1 MRARATDDDL
11 LICRCEEVTKRDI
24 LWAIE
29 HGADSVDEIKRITR
43 AGMGLC
49 QGRTCERLV
58 AHILAQ
64 ESGLDVGDVPPGSRR
79 PPVRLI
85 PVSVFLREEPP
96 LELEMGSLDGS
107 LLKR

>member
-1 MRARATDDDL
+1 MTDDDL
-11 LICRCEEVTKRDI
+11 LICRCEEVTRKDI

-58 AHILAQ
+58 ARILA
-64 ESGLDVGDVPPGSRR
+64 EETGLKASDALPGSRR

-85 PVSVFLREEPP
+85 SVSVFLGGESP
-96 LELEMGSLDGS
+96 LEPEMGSSDGS
-107 LLKR
+107 SLKR

>member
-1 MRARATDDDL
+1 MTDDDL
-11 LICRCEEVTKRDI
+11 LICRCEEVSKKDI

-49 QGRTCERLV
+49 QGQTCRCLV
-58 AHILAQ
+58 ARILA
-64 ESGLDVGDVPPGSRR
+64 EETSLKASDVLPGSCR

-85 PVSVFLREEPP
+85 PVSILRHAEPP
-96 LELEMGSLDGS
+96 LEFGTGSSDES
-107 LLKR
+107 SKKQ

>member
-1 MRARATDDDL
+1 MTDDDL
-11 LICRCEEVTKRDI
+11 LICRCEEVSQKDI

-49 QGRTCERLV
+49 QGRTCECLV
-58 AHILAQ
+58 ARILA
-64 ESGLDVGDVPPGSRR
+64 EETSLKASDVLPGSRR

-85 PVSVFLREEPP
+85 PVSVLQHGEP
-96 LELEMGSLDGS
+96 
-107 LLKR
+107 

>member
-1 MRARATDDDL
+1 MADDDL
-11 LICRCEEVTKRDI
+11 LICRCEEVSQKDI

-49 QGRTCERLV
+49 QGRTCECLV
-58 AHILAQ
+58 ARILA
-64 ESGLDVGDVPPGSRR
+64 EETSLKASDVLPGSRR

-85 PVSVFLREEPP
+85 PVSVFQHESPRLNSGRGFNK
-96 LELEMGSLDGS
+96 M
-107 LLKR
+107 RQ

>member
-1 MRARATDDDL
+1 MTDVDL
-11 LICRCEEVTKRDI
+11 LICRCEEVSKRDI

-49 QGRTCERLV
+49 QGRICECLV
-58 AHILAQ
+58 SRILAG
-64 ESGLDVGDVPPGSRR
+64 EAGLKASDVLPGSRR

-85 PVSVFLREEPP
+85 SVSVFQHGEP
-96 LELEMGSLDGS
+96 
-107 LLKR
+107 